1 MLETIREFAAERLQ
15 ASGEADALRDRHS
28 RHYLALAED
37 AEPQVEKY
45 PEVWLRRVEADHDN
59 LRAALDWLETSEESQ
74 LALRLAG
81 ALAGFW
87 EAGHVKE
94 GRDRLESVLSCDER
108 PTGGR
113 AKALAGAALMARQS
127 GDTTTTRLR
136 AEEARALHVELG
148 DSWGTANSGVLLGL
162 ADADEGNFSRARQL
176 FDASAGL
183 FRDAGDEDNALFATR
198 LLGWMYEELGDR
210 ERSRAVHEQNLG
222 RARALGN
229 KTIEGQTLGALA
241 SLAVDEGRARDAVS
255 MLKEVL
261 RIDRDRG
268 VHLQTTLDLSRF
280 ARALAFAGGAAA
292 EAAQLL
298 SCADARREEIGA
310 GTPPPY
316 VGTLNEEAIAAI
328 RKQIDEGSFA
338 EAWEQGRT
346 LTLDEAV
353 ALAVASPG

>member
-1 MLETIREFAAERLQ
+1 
-15 ASGEADALRDRHS
+15 
-28 RHYLALAED
+28 
-37 AEPQVEKY
+37 
-45 PEVWLRRVEADHDN
+45 
-59 LRAALDWLETSEESQ
+59 
-74 LALRLAG
+74 
-81 ALAGFW
+81 
-87 EAGHVKE
+87 
-94 GRDRLESVLSCDER
+94 VLSRDER

-136 AEEARALHVELG
+136 AEEARALYVELG

-162 ADADEGNFSRARQL
+162 ADADEGDFSRARQL
-176 FDASAGL
+176 FDDSAGL
-183 FRDAGDEDNALFATR
+183 FRDAGAEDDALFATR

-241 SLAVDEGRARDAVS
+241 YLAVDEGRARDAVS
-255 MLKEVL
+255 MMKEVL

-292 EAAQLL
+292 EATQLL
-298 SCADARREEIGA
+298 SCAAARREDIGA
-310 GTPPPY
+310 GSPPPY
-316 VGTLNEEAIAAI
+316 VATLNDEAIAAI
-328 RKQIDEGSFA
+328 RTQLGEDSFA

-353 ALAVASPG
+353 ALAVDSLG